1 MVRAIGAI
9 FLCSLLGRR
18 GGASS
23 PHPAA
28 VEASG
33 GGEPLESIVDPDG
46 ERCADELLQ
55 LRRFDRLGSAFE
67 KNLAQFACRF
77 LAEPGLLCIE
87 FFALLP
93 QFFERIT
100 RARFGPGHQIV
111 LSLAV
116 GPLHARQC
124 QHGAM

>member
-1 MVRAIGAI
+1 MVRAIGAF

-28 VEASG
+28 VEVSG

-55 LRRFDRLGSAFE
+55 LRRFDSLGSAFE
-67 KNLAQFACRF
+67 KNLAQFAGCF
-77 LAEPGLLCIE
+77 ITEPGLPCIE
-87 FFALLP
+87 FFALLA
-93 QFFERIT
+93 QLLERVP
-100 RARFGPGHQIV
+100 RARFGPGHEFV

-116 GPLHARQC
+116 GPLHVRQC